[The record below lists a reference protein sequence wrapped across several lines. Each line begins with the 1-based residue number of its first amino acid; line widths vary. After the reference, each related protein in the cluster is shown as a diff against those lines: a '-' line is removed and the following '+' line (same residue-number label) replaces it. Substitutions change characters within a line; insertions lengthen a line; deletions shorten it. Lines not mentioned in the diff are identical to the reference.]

1 MEWIWIFS
9 LCMYV
14 ESCNNTYVSVKNDVT
29 EVRKENFIRGKLI
42 WIGLHLYVHI
52 FGEGQES
59 LETEISQACDFQSD
73 DDTGCYD

>member
-1 MEWIWIFS
+1 MRDGVSWSGNLANSLFFMEWIWIFS

-52 FGEGQES
+52 FGEG
-59 LETEISQACDFQSD
+59 
-73 DDTGCYD
+73 